1 MSFRLIRIRFLV
13 ACLLLLL
20 SSPVSRASQSS
31 KTLSPE
37 FRHWVNEEVTYIITS
52 EERKQFLA
60 LSNGTEREN
69 FIKSFWAERNPDPS
83 SDINSFEEE
92 HYRRVNYAN
101 QHFGNIKAQ
110 DGWHSDQGMIYI
122 LLGEPQQVANYPVAR
137 NMRPLLI
144 WFYQAK
150 VPELPTHFNIV
161 FYKRSIGE
169 PYTLYSPYQDGPVR
183 LVTGMENLNDQNHS
197 LDIIKRSLGDEVA
210 RTTISLIPTEPVDLD
225 SYSPSMSSDVMLSTI
240 RGLADNPMEKQRLAL
255 NRSRESV
262 TASIFNTTSV
272 IDVVTMATRDAM
284 GRETV
289 SYLVRNQSPNA
300 SLIADRPNKGLG
312 YNMTLRTVV
321 ATTTGKPVYEQ
332 QDALEGTV
340 APEAAE
346 IYRKE
351 RFAAEGRLPLVPG
364 SYDVEVTLTNNLN
377 LEAQRWRNH
386 IEVPAARPEKLGLS
400 SLLVYKA
407 PTAVPDPAGRLPFS
421 LAGLRFT
428 PQAAQTATIH
438 PGESVPLIF
447 QIWLPTPKAGSPSV
461 KVVHLHYLYGSVAA
475 GGKPLAEFDQDVDA
489 SNADAS
495 GNLVTGHTMP
505 TADLGVG
512 SYQLVVKATADG
524 DPTPAFSTL
533 TVRVVP
539 AEIPVDQWTAH
550 SAEMTAAESADDLKR
565 GFAAEALGRS
575 ADAEACYASALK
587 TDPAQ
592 LRALVRLAAVLSAE
606 GKTAELAKLSDAT
619 LVTAAVPPDTL
630 MLIAGAVRDS
640 GDLKKAIR
648 LLTGQL
654 ELQAPSAPMYE
665 LLASMYDSA
674 GDRGKAGTLREQAK
688 KLSSTPAAKPLQ

>member
-1 MSFRLIRIRFLV
+1 
-13 ACLLLLL
+13 
-20 SSPVSRASQSS
+20 
-31 KTLSPE
+31 
-37 FRHWVNEEVTYIITS
+37 VNEEVTYIITS
-52 EERKQFLA
+52 EEKKQFLSLA
-60 LSNGTEREN
+60 NDTERDN
-69 FIKSFWAERNPDPS
+69 FIKDFWAERNPDPS
-83 SDINSFEEE
+83 SDVNSYQEE
-92 HYRRVNYAN
+92 HYRRLSYVN

-122 LLGEPQQVANYPVAR
+122 LLGEPQQVANYPGAR

-150 VPELPTHFNIV
+150 LPELPTHFNIV
-161 FYKRSIGE
+161 FYKRSAGE
-169 PYTLYSPYQDGPVR
+169 PYTLYTPYQDGPVR
-183 LVTGMENLNDQNHS
+183 LVTGLENLNDQDHS
-197 LDIIKRSLGDEVA
+197 LDIIRRSLGDEVA
-210 RTTISLIPTEPVDLD
+210 RTTLSLIPTEPVDLNTFT
-225 SYSPSMSSDVMLSTI
+225 PSLQSDVLLSTI

-255 NRSRESV
+255 YRSREKV
-262 TASIFNTTSV
+262 TASIFSSSSA
-272 IDVVTMATRDAM
+272 IDVATFATRDSL

-289 SYLVRNQSPNA
+289 SYLVRQQGPNS
-300 SLIADRPNKGLG
+300 SLIADQPNKGLG
-312 YNMTLRTVV
+312 YNMTLRTVI

-332 QDALEGTV
+332 QDALEATV
-340 APEAAE
+340 SPEYAD

-351 RFAAEGRLPLVPG
+351 RFAAEGRLPLVAG

-400 SLLVYKA
+400 SLLMYKA
-407 PTAVPDPAGRLPFS
+407 PTAAPDPAGRLPFS

-438 PGESVPLIF
+438 PGESIPLIF
-447 QIWLPTPKAGSPSV
+447 QIWLPTPKAGSPNV
-461 KVVHLHYLYGSVAA
+461 KVVHLHYLYGSVTS
-475 GGKPLAEFDQDVDA
+475 GGKPLGEFAEDVDA
-489 SNADAS
+489 SNADAA

-505 TADLGVG
+505 TGDIGVG
-512 SYQLVVKATADG
+512 SYQVVVKATADG
-524 DPTPAFSTL
+524 DPTPVFSTL

-539 AEIPVDQWTAH
+539 PGIAVEQWTAH
-550 SAEMTAAESADDLKR
+550 SAELSAAESADDLKR
-565 GFAAEALGRS
+565 GLAAEALGRS
-575 ADAEACYASALK
+575 TEAEASYASALK

-619 LVTAAVPPDTL
+619 LVMAALPPDTL

-654 ELQAPSAPMYE
+654 ELQAPSASMYE
-665 LLASMYDSA
+665 LLASLYDSS
-674 GDRGKAGTLREQAK
+674 GDHAKAGTLRSQAK
-688 KLSSTPAAKPLQ
+688 SLSTAPPVKPKP